1 MELIDLEK
9 LSRGVSRHVNL
20 QTDNWIMTK
29 WREDEV
35 DFAKNP
41 TCIVDNHEKL
51 LQEILECEGNPGKT
65 VLPTQV
71 EVANNILTTAGLTES
86 AKRDTGE
93 TSTTITHVGLGTSN
107 TAEAESQTALGAEL
121 SGGSYARRALA
132 SAGQRKVVNQTS
144 KYGMLWQ
151 DSNVNPLPL
160 TLKEAGLFTASTSG
174 VMHARVVFTDFA
186 LSSGDLFVVQI
197 NELHQNGSL

>member
-1 MELIDLEK
+1 MELIDLQK
-9 LSRGVSRHVNL
+9 LAGGVSRHVNL

-41 TCIVDNHEKL
+41 THIVDNHEKL
-51 LQEILECEGNPGKT
+51 LREILDCEGNPGKT

-71 EVANNILTTAGLTES
+71 EVANNILTTAGLAES

-107 TAEAESQTALGAEL
+107 TAEAESQTALGSEL

-132 SAGQRKVVNQTS
+132 SAG
-144 KYGMLWQ
+144 
-151 DSNVNPLPL
+151 
-160 TLKEAGLFTASTSG
+160 
-174 VMHARVVFTDFA
+174 
-186 LSSGDLFVVQI
+186 
-197 NELHQNGSL
+197 

>member
-1 MELIDLEK
+1 MELIDLQK
-9 LSRGVSRHVNL
+9 LAGGVSHHVNL

-29 WREDEV
+29 WNADEV

-41 TCIVDNHEKL
+41 TCIVNEHEKL
-51 LQEILECEGNPGKT
+51 LKEILECEGNPRKT

-71 EVANNILTTAGLTES
+71 EIANNILTTAGLAES

-93 TSTTITHVGLGTSN
+93 TSTTITHVGLGTSS
-107 TAEAESQTALGAEL
+107 TAEAESQTSLGSEL

-144 KYGMLWQ
+144 KYGMLWE
-151 DSNVNPLPL
+151 DAHVNPLPV
-160 TLKEAGLFTASTSG
+160 TLKEAGLFTAATSG
-174 VMHARVVFTDFA
+174 IMHARVVFTDFT

>member
-1 MELIDLEK
+1 MELIDLQK
-9 LSRGVSRHVNL
+9 LAGGVSRHVNL

-29 WREDEV
+29 WNADEV

-51 LQEILECEGNPGKT
+51 LQEILECEGNPRKT

-93 TSTTITHVGLGTSN
+93 TSTTITHVGLGTSS
-107 TAEAESQTALGAEL
+107 TAEAESQTSLGSEL

-144 KYGMLWQ
+144 KYGMLWE
-151 DSNVNPLPL
+151 DSL
-160 TLKEAGLFTASTSG
+160 
-174 VMHARVVFTDFA
+174 
-186 LSSGDLFVVQI
+186 
-197 NELHQNGSL
+197 

>member
-1 MELIDLEK
+1 MELIDLQK
-9 LSRGVSRHVNL
+9 LAGVVSRHVNL

-51 LQEILECEGNPGKT
+51 LREILECEGNAGKT

-93 TSTTITHVGLGTSN
+93 TSTTITHVGVGTSN
-107 TAEAESQTALGAEL
+107 TAEAESQTALGSED

-132 SAGQRKVVNQTS
+132 SAGQRKVVNQTA

-151 DSNVNPLPL
+151 DSHVSGVPI
-160 TLKEAGLFTASTSG
+160 TLKEAGLFTAATSG

-186 LSSGDLFVVQI
+186 MASGDLFVVQV

>member
-1 MELIDLEK
+1 MELIDLQK
-9 LSRGVSRHVNL
+9 LAGGVSRHVNL

-29 WREDEV
+29 WRADEV

-51 LQEILECEGNPGKT
+51 LREILECEGNPRKT

-71 EVANNILTTAGLTES
+71 EIANNILTTAGLAES

-93 TSTTITHVGLGTSN
+93 TSTTIDYVGVGTSS
-107 TAEAESQTALGAEL
+107 TAEAESQTSLGSED
-121 SGGSYARRALA
+121 SGGSYARRQL
-132 SAGQRKVVNQTS
+132 SVNGQRKVVNQTA

-151 DSNVNPLPL
+151 DSHVSAVPI
-160 TLKEAGLFTASTSG
+160 TLKEAGLFTAATSG
-174 VMHARVVFTDFA
+174 IMHARVVFTDFA
-186 LSSGDLFVVQI
+186 MSSGDLFVVQV

>member
-1 MELIDLEK
+1 MELIDLQK
-9 LSRGVSRHVNL
+9 LAGGVSRHVNL

-51 LQEILECEGNPGKT
+51 LREILECEGNAGKT

-93 TSTTITHVGLGTSN
+93 TSTTITHVGVGTSN
-107 TAEAESQTALGAEL
+107 TAEAESQTALGSED

-132 SAGQRKVVNQTS
+132 SAGQRKVVNQTA

-151 DSNVNPLPL
+151 DSHVSGVPI
-160 TLKEAGLFTASTSG
+160 TLKEAGLFTAATSG

-186 LSSGDLFVVQI
+186 MASGDLFVVQV

>member
-9 LSRGVSRHVNL
+9 LAGGVSRHVNL
-20 QTDNWIMTK
+20 QTDNWIITK

-41 TCIVDNHEKL
+41 THIVDNHEKL
-51 LQEILECEGNPGKT
+51 LREILDCEGNPRKT

-71 EVANNILTTAGLTES
+71 DIANNILTTTGLAES

-93 TSTTITHVGLGTSN
+93 TSTSVTHVGIGTSSV
-107 TAEAESQTALGAEL
+107 AEAESQTTLGSED

-132 SAGQRKVVNQTS
+132 SAGQRKVVNQTA

-151 DSNVNPLPL
+151 DSHISGVPL
-160 TLKEAGLFTASTSG
+160 TIKEAGLFTAATSG
-174 VMHARVVFTDFA
+174 IMHARVVFTDFT
-186 LSSGDLFVVQI
+186 LSSGDLFVVQV

>member
-65 VLPTQV
+65 VLPTQ
-71 EVANNILTTAGLTES
+71 IL
-86 AKRDTGE
+86 D
-93 TSTTITHVGLGTSN
+93 
-107 TAEAESQTALGAEL
+107 
-121 SGGSYARRALA
+121 
-132 SAGQRKVVNQTS
+132 
-144 KYGMLWQ
+144 
-151 DSNVNPLPL
+151 
-160 TLKEAGLFTASTSG
+160 TLKNSYSISVLG
-174 VMHARVVFTDFA
+174 
-186 LSSGDLFVVQI
+186 
-197 NELHQNGSL
+197 